1 MLIGFIGSGPVAQNL
16 AKLAHSAGHDVA
28 LSSRHHEKSLLDY
41 EVTSF
46 RVAAERADIAVIA
59 VPYRVTSELLP
70 QLAHALQGKIVI
82 DATNGLNEDYTPMA
96 SIGLEASAGEEI
108 ARHLP
113 KSRVVKA
120 FNTVFADIMSAER
133 LDRGG
138 QRATA
143 FVASND
149 AEARSVVAKL
159 AGDLGFDP
167 VEAGP
172 LAMARHLE
180 GMAHLNIQIAFR
192 EGAGSN
198 VAFVY
203 HRA

>member
-16 AKLAHSAGHDVA
+16 AKLARFAGHDVV
-28 LSSRHHEKSLLDY
+28 LSSRHPGKALPDFK
-41 EVTSF
+41 VTSF
-46 RVAAERADIAVIA
+46 SDAAERANIAVIA

-70 QLAHALQGKIVI
+70 QLSHALKGKIVI
-82 DATNGLNEDYTPMA
+82 DATNGLNEDYTPVA
-96 SIGLEASAGEEI
+96 SVGVEASAGEEI
-108 ARHLP
+108 ARLLP

-120 FNTVFADIMSAER
+120 FNTIFADVMSANR
-133 LDRGG
+133 LDRAG

-149 AEARSVVAKL
+149 TEARSAVAKL
-159 AGDLGFDP
+159 ARDLGFDP

-172 LAMARHLE
+172 LAMARYLE

-192 EGAGSN
+192 EGAGPN
-198 VAFVY
+198 VAFLY